1 MNRNKKHT
9 NEKQI
14 KEIFEATVIP
24 LYGDVYK
31 YLLHLGCDCH
41 LAENIS
47 QITMEKA
54 WINREK
60 LISVDYKK
68 QWMFRVA
75 YNEYITFLRCVSKEY
90 LYTNNDKLLDEDKSA
105 KLTEDALEI
114 LIKNEDLKR
123 LRKAL
128 DLLDTKYS
136 VPIRLRYFGGKS
148 HQEIAE
154 ILNLN
159 YSTTRSIIARGLSKL
174 KTIFLEMDR

>member
-75 YNEYITFLRCVSKEY
+75 YNEYITFLRFRSHSFAVFWRKKPSGNCRNFESELQHNTFY
-90 LYTNNDKLLDEDKSA
+90 DCTG
-105 KLTEDALEI
+105 
-114 LIKNEDLKR
+114 IK
-123 LRKAL
+123 
-128 DLLDTKYS
+128 
-136 VPIRLRYFGGKS
+136 
-148 HQEIAE
+148 
-154 ILNLN
+154 
-159 YSTTRSIIARGLSKL
+159 
-174 KTIFLEMDR
+174 

>member
-90 LYTNNDKLLDEDKSA
+90 LYTDNDKLLDEVK
-105 KLTEDALEI
+105 I
-114 LIKNEDLKR
+114 
-123 LRKAL
+123 
-128 DLLDTKYS
+128 
-136 VPIRLRYFGGKS
+136 
-148 HQEIAE
+148 
-154 ILNLN
+154 
-159 YSTTRSIIARGLSKL
+159 
-174 KTIFLEMDR
+174 